1 MQLKLNF
8 YYQVIILTILKCAPK
23 DQFLHFNVEEG
34 WEPLCEFLKVPIPE
48 SEFPHKNK
56 KGSITQEL
64 METNPLFI
72 RMQREMTVN
81 CTVLAGLTVFCF
93 YKSLKNR
100 SLLIQSLNK
109 FSL

>member
-1 MQLKLNF
+1 M
-8 YYQVIILTILKCAPK
+8 
-23 DQFLHFNVEEG
+23 
-34 WEPLCEFLKVPIPE
+34 CEFLKVSIPE

-72 RMQREMTVN
+72 RMQREMAVS

-93 YKSLKNR
+93 YKGVTNR
-100 SLLIQSLNK
+100 SVIMQSCNNLFSNLQSK
-109 FSL
+109 FNI